1 MRSAVAGMTRFD
13 FLTNLYPKMNIKYS
27 GIPGSLDFQFPV
39 GITNV

>member
-13 FLTNLYPKMNIKYS
+13 FLTSLYPKMNIKYS
-27 GIPGSLDFQFPV
+27 GIPGPLGVRFPL